1 MLKSMI
7 VFLAVLLI
15 LLFALSNLHHIQLHF
30 ITGNPFSV
38 RLASLLL
45 FSYVLGVLSASYF
58 FVMAKLSVRKKAR
71 NKEAVEQIEE
81 E

>member
-58 FVMAKLSVRKKAR
+58 FVMTRLTARKKAR
-71 NKEAVEQIEE
+71 NKETAEQIEE
-81 E
+81 V